1 MNEEQLDLCE
11 TVLSDF
17 YALKISDMTL
27 VFKEIVSGKHG
38 KFWRLSISDVID
50 QII

>member
-1 MNEEQLDLCE
+1 MNEEQLDLCAE

-17 YALKISDMTL
+17 YALKISMTL

-38 KFWRLSISDVID
+38 KFTSIYRLAMLL
-50 QII
+50 